1 MWFEMN
7 RFKKLEYFEIICI
20 SYILTLYTA
29 FIVRKE
35 LSDQENRK
43 WEYKDPL
50 GHDTNFM
57 QQILYFLMYHSLGNT
72 EQNVLEIHFG
82 WSSIVDG
89 VFFLL
94 LNIYTKDDY

>member
-1 MWFEMN
+1 MWSEMN

-43 WEYKDPL
+43 
-50 GHDTNFM
+50 
-57 QQILYFLMYHSLGNT
+57 
-72 EQNVLEIHFG
+72 
-82 WSSIVDG
+82 
-89 VFFLL
+89 
-94 LNIYTKDDY
+94 

>member
-50 GHDTNFM
+50 GHDADFM
-57 QQILYFLMYHSLGNT
+57 QQLHYFLMYRSLGNT
-72 EQNVLEIHFG
+72 E
-82 WSSIVDG
+82 
-89 VFFLL
+89 
-94 LNIYTKDDY
+94 